1 MRTEITLLTF
11 LLLISTSSFAR
22 IVHNQDKMFIEHG
35 GNRVPLESV
44 NLLIKDNKISKIKLY
59 GEGRAHVISFAKKGD
74 SEKLYSV
81 DEKGFIYS
89 LDPFTNYQVK
99 DVYED
104 GRLSFQEVPGR
115 KYKISSKGFF
125 LY

>member
-1 MRTEITLLTF
+1 MKTAFTLIVF

-22 IVHNQDKMFIEHG
+22 IVHTQDKMFLEQG
-35 GNRVPLESV
+35 GNRVPMETV
-44 NLLIKDNKISKIKLY
+44 NQLIREKKISKIKLY
-59 GEGRAHVISFAKKGD
+59 GEGKAHVISFAKKGEA
-74 SEKLYSV
+74 EKLYSV

-89 LDPFTNYQVK
+89 LDPFASYRVK
-99 DVYED
+99 NVHDD
-104 GRLSFQEVPGR
+104 GRISFQEVPGR

>member
-1 MRTEITLLTF
+1 MKTALTLISF

-22 IVHNQDKMFIEHG
+22 IVHSQDKMFIEHD
-35 GNRVPLESV
+35 GNRVPLETV
-44 NLLIKDNKISKIKLY
+44 NILIKDKKISKIKLY
-59 GEGRAHVISFAKKGD
+59 GEGKAHVISFAKKGE

-89 LDPFTNYQVK
+89 LDPFTNYRVK
-99 DVYED
+99 DVHDD
-104 GRLSFQEVPGR
+104 GRISFQEVPGR

>member
-1 MRTEITLLTF
+1 MKTAFTLISF

-22 IVHNQDKMFIEHG
+22 IVHSKDKMFIEQD
-35 GNRVPLESV
+35 GNRVPMETV
-44 NLLIKDNKISKIKLY
+44 NNLIRENKISKIKLY
-59 GEGRAHVISFAKKGD
+59 GDGKAHVISFAKKGE

-89 LDPFTNYQVK
+89 LDPFTKYKVK
-99 DVYED
+99 DVHDD
-104 GRLSFQEVPGR
+104 GRLSFEEVPGR
-115 KYKISSKGFF
+115 KYKVSSKGFF